1 MSLEGID
8 PGILGDFLT
17 ESNELIEK
25 LEEDLVK
32 LENAVDDED
41 LINSVFRAMHTVKGS
56 ASFLA
61 LNPVVAVAH
70 VAEDVLNLSRKGEVA
85 ITEEVMTRLLEAVDV
100 LRGQLDALN
109 GGEMPVDGPVELVDA
124 LKAIASGNAGGEAAD
139 AASAPADAGGSA
151 ATTDGGEPLKLS
163 AAKLDLVEFMI
174 TDLRDQL
181 TEIES
186 LAVALLEDASAADA
200 EAEIQ
205 IKAGELEL
213 TADFFELDVLV
224 SDVRS
229 LALAAA
235 AAPALDAA
243 LRPSFSVRFGAL
255 IDVMRR
261 RADGLE
267 KGMIR
272 DLPTETLRERLALLA
287 EGEQLAEEHQ
297 VTDLAALLVHDGVL
311 EGDAPAPAATPEPVE
326 PAAQAA
332 PAAAEPAAAKPAK
345 PAKSGPAK
353 AAAKT
358 AASAVEATIRVDV
371 NRLESLLN
379 LVGELVLEKNR
390 VLGMARSYRRMGGN
404 DSGFGDQLEQV
415 SSALD
420 RVTGDLQLG
429 IMKTRMQPVD
439 KLFSR
444 YPRVV
449 RDLAKATDKQIDL
462 NLIGGDTEVDKS
474 VIEMLADPMVHLLRN
489 CADHGLEGPEERR
502 EAGKPAA
509 GQVTVSARHEGNHV
523 VVEIIDDGRGI
534 DPQRVGR
541 KAVEKGM
548 ITEEEMA
555 AMPDNNL
562 VRLVFAPG
570 FSTAAEVSSLSGRG
584 VGMDVVNT
592 NITKLGGVID
602 ISSVLGEGTTVSFR
616 IPLTL
621 AIMQAMMTEVGD
633 AAYAIPLTNIV
644 EIVQPEGDA
653 LATVRGA
660 NVLRLRD
667 EVIPL
672 VDLSERLDGAP
683 PAEPLPYAVVVG
695 LGDRRAA
702 LQVAGLIGQ
711 QEIVIKPLDPMFE
724 NSKEVSGATVRE
736 DGGVSLILDVASLLD
751 SSRSGARRAA

>member
-1 MSLEGID
+1 MSLDGID
-8 PGILGDFLT
+8 PAILGDFLT

-32 LENAVDDED
+32 LESASGDDE

-85 ITEEVMTRLLEAVDV
+85 ITEGVMTRLLESVDV

-109 GGEMPVDGPVELVDA
+109 AGEMPGEGPPDLVEA
-124 LKAIASGNAGGEAAD
+124 LKAIAAGGDAAD
-139 AASAPADAGGSA
+139 APTEQADAAPAQDAQGGV
-151 ATTDGGEPLKLS
+151 PLELHPDKM
-163 AAKLDLVEFMI
+163 ALVEFMI
-174 TDLRDQL
+174 SDMREQL
-181 TEIES
+181 DEIES
-186 LAVALLEDASAADA
+186 LAVALMDGESADA
-200 EAEIQ
+200 AAQEIRT
-205 IKAGELEL
+205 KAGELEL

-224 SDVRS
+224 GDVKS
-229 LALAAA
+229 LAAA
-235 AAPALDAA
+235 AAEAPGLDAG
-243 LRPSFSVRFGAL
+243 LRPAFGLRFATL
-255 IDVMRR
+255 IEVMRR
-261 RADGLE
+261 RASGLDE
-267 KGMIR
+267 GVVR
-272 DLPTETLRERLALLA
+272 ELPTETLRERIALLA
-287 EGEQLAEEHQ
+287 AGEGLPAE
-297 VTDLAALLVHDGVL
+297 DLIDGVDQLLVHDGVL
-311 EGDAPAPAATPEPVE
+311 EADAPVI
-326 PAAQAA
+326 
-332 PAAAEPAAAKPAK
+332 AAEPAAAPAADPPAASEAPAAGAKPKPAERTK
-345 PAKSGPAK
+345 PL
-353 AAAKT
+353 T
-358 AASAVEATIRVDV
+358 SATEATIRVDV

-390 VLGMARSYRRMGGN
+390 VLGMARTYRRMPGSDN
-404 DSGFGDQLEQV
+404 GFSDQLEQV

-429 IMKTRMQPVD
+429 IMKTRMQPME
-439 KLFSR
+439 KLFGR

-449 RDLAKATDKQIDL
+449 RDLAKATGKQIDL
-462 NLIGGDTEVDKS
+462 ELVGGDTEVDKS

-489 CADHGLEGPEERR
+489 CADHGLEGPEDRVA
-502 EAGKPAA
+502 AGKPAA

-534 DPQRVGR
+534 DPQKVGA
-541 KAVEKGM
+541 KAVSKGL
-548 ITEEEMA
+548 ISAEEMA
-555 AMPDNNL
+555 SSSDSSL
-562 VRLVFAPG
+562 VRLIFAPG
-570 FSTAAEVSSLSGRG
+570 FSMAEEVSNLSGRG

-602 ISSVLGEGTTVSFR
+602 VASELGQGTTVSFR

-621 AIMQAMMTEVGD
+621 AIMQAMMTEVGE

-653 LATVRGA
+653 LTTVRGN

-672 VDLSERLDGAP
+672 VDLSQRLDGVTQP
-683 PAEPLPYAVVVG
+683 DPLPYAVVVG

-724 NSKEVSGATVRE
+724 NSQEVSGATVRE
-736 DGGVSLILDVASLLD
+736 DGGVSLILDVASLLET
-751 SSRSGARRAA
+751 SRTGQHAGSVCDA

>member
-1 MSLEGID
+1 MSLEGLD
-8 PGILGDFLT
+8 PAILGDFLT

-32 LENAVDDED
+32 LERAVDDEE

-61 LNPVVAVAH
+61 LTPVVSVAH

-85 ITEEVMTRLLEAVDV
+85 ITEAVMTRLLEAVDV

-109 GGEMPVDGPVELVDA
+109 AGEMPQDGPAELVAA
-124 LKAIASGNAGGEAAD
+124 LQVIARGD
-139 AASAPADAGGSA
+139 AAGAAEDA
-151 ATTDGGEPLKLS
+151 ATAAGDVSVDATGGGVPLSLS
-163 AAKLDLVEFMI
+163 DAKLDLVEFMI

-186 LAVALLEDASAADA
+186 LAVALMDPASAVDAD
-200 EAEIQ
+200 AEIQ
-205 IKAGELEL
+205 IKASELEL

-224 SDVRS
+224 GDVKT
-229 LALAAA
+229 LALAAS
-235 AAPALDAA
+235 AAPSLDPAHRPA
-243 LRPSFSVRFGAL
+243 FSLRFATL
-255 IDVMRR
+255 IEVMRR
-261 RADGLE
+261 RAAGLE
-267 KGMIR
+267 EGMIR
-272 DLPTETLRERLALLA
+272 ELPTETLRERLTLLA
-287 EGEQLAEEHQ
+287 EGEGLNAA
-297 VTDLAALLVHDGVL
+297 DLKADVDALLLHDGVL
-311 EGDAPAPAATPEPVE
+311 EDHTPATVTQVSEPEPAIPAAAPAPIDQVD
-326 PAAQAA
+326 
-332 PAAAEPAAAKPAK
+332 
-345 PAKSGPAK
+345 AK
-353 AAAKT
+353 AARPAAKQ
-358 AASAVEATIRVDV
+358 APAQEATIRVDV

-390 VLGMARSYRRMGGN
+390 VLGLARTYRRMS
-404 DSGFGDQLEQV
+404 DSDNAFGDQLEQV

-429 IMKTRMQPVD
+429 IMKTRMQAME
-439 KLFSR
+439 KLFGR

-449 RDLAKATDKQIDL
+449 RDLAKATGKEIDL
-462 NLIGGDTEVDKS
+462 TLEGGDTEVDKS

-489 CADHGLEGPEERR
+489 CADHGLEGPEDRVA
-502 EAGKPAA
+502 AGKPRA

-534 DPQRVGR
+534 DPQRVGQ
-541 KAVEKGM
+541 KAVEKGL
-548 ITEEEMA
+548 ITAEEMA
-555 AMPDNNL
+555 GMPDQNL

-570 FSTAAEVSSLSGRG
+570 FSMAKEVSNLSGRG

-602 ISSVLGEGTTVSFR
+602 ITSVQGEGTTVNFR

-644 EIVQPEGDA
+644 EIVQPEADA

-672 VDLSERLDGAP
+672 VDLSQRLDGVTA
-683 PAEPLPYAVVVG
+683 AEPLPYAVVVG

-736 DGGVSLILDVASLLD
+736 DGGVSLILDVASLLE
-751 SSRSGARRAA
+751 SSRGPGRRAA

>member
-1 MSLEGID
+1 MSLDGLD
-8 PGILGDFLT
+8 PAILGDFLT

-32 LENAVDDED
+32 LERAVDDEE

-61 LNPVVAVAH
+61 LTPVVSVAH

-85 ITEEVMTRLLEAVDV
+85 ITEAVMTRLLESVDV

-109 GGEMPVDGPVELVDA
+109 AGEMPQDGPAELVAA
-124 LKAIASGNAGGEAAD
+124 LKAIASGD
-139 AASAPADAGGSA
+139 AAGAAEESA
-151 ATTDGGEPLKLS
+151 ATDGDVPAPDSTTGGAGVPLKL
-163 AAKLDLVEFMI
+163 AQAKLDLVEFMI

-186 LAVALLEDASAADA
+186 LAVALLDPVSAADA
-200 EAEIQ
+200 DAEIQ
-205 IKAGELEL
+205 VKATELEL

-224 SDVRS
+224 GDVKT
-229 LALAAA
+229 LAHAAS
-235 AAPALDAA
+235 AAPTLDEAQRPA
-243 LRPSFSVRFGAL
+243 FSLRFATL
-255 IDVMRR
+255 IEVMRR
-261 RADGLE
+261 RAAGLE
-267 KGMIR
+267 EGMIR
-272 DLPTETLRERLALLA
+272 ELPTDTLRERLTLLA
-287 EGEQLAEEHQ
+287 EGEGLNAA
-297 VTDLAALLVHDGVL
+297 DLKADVDALLLHDGVL
-311 EGDAPAPAATPEPVE
+311 EDDTPATVTEVSEPEPATPAAAPAPTGQTDAK
-326 PAAQAA
+326 
-332 PAAAEPAAAKPAK
+332 AAKPAAK
-345 PAKSGPAK
+345 QAPAQ
-353 AAAKT
+353 
-358 AASAVEATIRVDV
+358 EATIRVDV

-390 VLGMARSYRRMGGN
+390 VLGLARTYRRMS
-404 DSGFGDQLEQV
+404 DSDNAFGDQLEQV

-429 IMKTRMQPVD
+429 IMKTRMQAME
-439 KLFSR
+439 KLFGR

-449 RDLAKATDKQIDL
+449 RDLAKATGKEIDL
-462 NLIGGDTEVDKS
+462 TLEGGDTEVDKS

-489 CADHGLEGPEERR
+489 CADHGLEGPEDRV
-502 EAGKPAA
+502 ANGKPRA

-534 DPQRVGR
+534 DPQSVGR
-541 KAVEKGM
+541 KAVEKGL
-548 ITEEEMA
+548 ITAEEMA
-555 AMPDNNL
+555 GMADQNL

-570 FSTAAEVSSLSGRG
+570 FSMAKEVSNLSGRG

-602 ISSVLGEGTTVSFR
+602 ITSVQGEGTTVNFR

-653 LATVRGA
+653 LATVRGV

-672 VDLSERLDGAP
+672 VDLSERLDGVT

-711 QEIVIKPLDPMFE
+711 QEIVIKPLDAMFE
-724 NSKEVSGATVRE
+724 NSQEVSGATVRE

-751 SSRSGARRAA
+751 SSRSGPRRAA

>member
-32 LENAVDDED
+32 LENAVEDED

-139 AASAPADAGGSA
+139 AASAPADAA

-186 LAVALLEDASAADA
+186 LAVALVEDASAADA

-267 KGMIR
+267 EGMIR
-272 DLPTETLRERLALLA
+272 DLPTETLRERLALVA

-311 EGDAPAPAATPEPVE
+311 EGDTPAPTATPEPTE
-326 PAAQAA
+326 PAAQAT
-332 PAAAEPAAAKPAK
+332 PTAAAPVAAKPAK
-345 PAKSGPAK
+345 PAKA
-353 AAAKT
+353 

-541 KAVEKGM
+541 KAVQKGM

-602 ISSVLGEGTTVSFR
+602 IASVLGEGTTVSFR

-621 AIMQAMMTEVGD
+621 AIMQAMMTEVGE

-672 VDLSERLDGAP
+672 VDWWAWATGVPLSRWP
-683 PAEPLPYAVVVG
+683 
-695 LGDRRAA
+695 
-702 LQVAGLIGQ
+702 
-711 QEIVIKPLDPMFE
+711 
-724 NSKEVSGATVRE
+724 
-736 DGGVSLILDVASLLD
+736 VSLASRKL
-751 SSRSGARRAA
+751 

>member
-1 MSLEGID
+1 MSLDGID
-8 PGILGDFLT
+8 LDILGDFLT

-32 LENAVDDED
+32 LENAVDDEE

-56 ASFLA
+56 ASFLG

-85 ITEEVMTRLLEAVDV
+85 ITEQVMTRLLESVDV

-109 GGEMPVDGPVELVDA
+109 AGEMPSEGPAELVAA
-124 LKAIASGNAGGEAAD
+124 LQAIAGGDPVATEDTSAQSDEGGGAASSAAD
-139 AASAPADAGGSA
+139 GV
-151 ATTDGGEPLKLS
+151 PLTLS
-163 AAKLDLVEFMI
+163 SAKLDLVEFMI

-186 LAVALLEDASAADA
+186 LAVALMDDATAEEADA
-200 EAEIQ
+200 EIQ
-205 IKAGELEL
+205 VKAGELEL

-224 SDVRS
+224 LDVRALS
-229 LALAAA
+229 LASAAA
-235 AAPALDAA
+235 VGLGDAQRKDFSIRFAA
-243 LRPSFSVRFGAL
+243 LT
-255 IDVMRR
+255 DVMRR
-261 RADGLE
+261 RADGLSE
-267 KGMIR
+267 GMVR
-272 DLPTETLRERLALLA
+272 DLPTDTLRERLALLA
-287 EGEQLAEEHQ
+287 EGEELSEADR
-297 VTDLAALLVHDGVL
+297 VTDLEKLLIHDGVL
-311 EGDAPAPAATPEPVE
+311 EDDAPAPEASAEPVVETPET
-326 PAAQAA
+326 PAVQ
-332 PAAAEPAAAKPAK
+332 AAAEEKIVAKPADK
-345 PAKSGPAK
+345 TASK
-353 AAAKT
+353 AASKSP
-358 AASAVEATIRVDV
+358 ASATEATIRVDV
-371 NRLESLLN
+371 TRLESLLN

-390 VLGMARSYRRMGGN
+390 VLGLARSYRRMGGV

-429 IMKTRMQPVD
+429 IMKTRMQPME
-439 KLFSR
+439 KLFGR

-449 RDLAKATDKQIDL
+449 RDLAKATDKKIDL
-462 NLIGGDTEVDKS
+462 NLKGGDTEVDKS

-489 CADHGLEGPEERR
+489 CADHGLEGPDERQA
-502 EAGKPAA
+502 AGKPVA

-541 KAVEKGM
+541 KAVEKGL
-548 ITEEEMA
+548 ITAEEMA
-555 AMPDNNL
+555 SMPDNNL

-570 FSTAAEVSSLSGRG
+570 FSTALEVSSLSGRG

-602 ISSVLGEGTTVSFR
+602 IASVLGEGTTVSFR

-653 LATVRGA
+653 LATVRGV

-672 VDLSERLDGAP
+672 VDLSERLDNVTP
-683 PAEPLPYAVVVG
+683 TDPLPYAVVVG

-751 SSRSGARRAA
+751 SSRSGPRLAA